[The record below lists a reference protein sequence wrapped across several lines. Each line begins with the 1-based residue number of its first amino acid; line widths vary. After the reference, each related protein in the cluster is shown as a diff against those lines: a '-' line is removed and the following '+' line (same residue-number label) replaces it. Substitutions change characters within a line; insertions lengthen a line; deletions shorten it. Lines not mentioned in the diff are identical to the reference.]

1 MKKARYITPE
11 TILTEVEVMH
21 MICNSITNVG
31 GNTGIEKGD
40 DGDAPATADSR
51 RRNVWEDDEEEEDY

>member
-1 MKKARYITPE
+1 
-11 TILTEVEVMH
+11 MH